1 MPTINLAYVAELI
14 LKYARKY
21 LYALV
26 IVFFFTTILAMI
38 ASFVV
43 AFNAF
48 HTLATNFLSMSA
60 GFGSGDLVSKVYG
73 LLSCMGFTSAL
84 NDTKSFLI
92 SALLFLFWRILYAQI
107 LSAYYL
113 VLRVIEPLVK

>member
-1 MPTINLAYVAELI
+1 MPVINLAYVAELI

-26 IVFFFTTILAMI
+26 VVFFFTTVAAMI

-43 AFNAF
+43 AFFAF
-48 HTLATNFLSMSA
+48 YDLTSNFLSLT
-60 GFGSGDLVSKVYG
+60 SGTGGGGLISKVYG

-84 NDTKSFLI
+84 NDTKALLI
-92 SALLFLFWRILYAQI
+92 SALLFLFWRILYAQV
-107 LSAYYL
+107 LSAYF
-113 VLRVIEPLVK
+113 VILRVIEPLVK